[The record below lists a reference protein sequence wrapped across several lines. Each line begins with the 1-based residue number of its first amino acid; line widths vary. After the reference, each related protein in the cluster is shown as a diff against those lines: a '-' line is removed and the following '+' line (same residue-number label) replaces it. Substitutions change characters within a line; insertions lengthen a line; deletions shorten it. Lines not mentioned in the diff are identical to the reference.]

1 MGQPD
6 REVSVA
12 VEQLADDVLRRRGG
26 AGIDGV
32 PMELYDFRRPE
43 RFDGQAVRS
52 LDAAH
57 ELFTRRVSSGLGA
70 MLRTVV
76 QVEPLT
82 VDQISYDDYL
92 RAMPSPTLVVSVGLA
107 PLPSPVLLEINLEL
121 ALALLDRLLGGGM
134 SGGGDDHPAVRRP
147 TDLEAALLTDLVAV
161 VLPAFEETLSSFLP
175 VTAEVLG
182 VEYNPQLVQIASP
195 SESVL
200 LFTFGMKVSQGMAA
214 EGLLTVCYPAGAVAP
229 LLEHVSSQLHAANV
243 PDSVDERWTAAL
255 TESLSDVDV
264 ELRVTLD
271 DSPVPARDLAALQV
285 GDVLRLDHRIDR
297 PVRGRVGDLDILLG
311 HPGRRG
317 RRLAVHVTEL
327 TVNPAE
333 LSYRSD
339 A

>member
-1 MGQPD
+1 
-6 REVSVA
+6 VA
-12 VEQLADDVLRRRGG
+12 AEQLADDVLRRRSDVGV
-26 AGIDGV
+26 DGV
-32 PMELYDFRRPE
+32 PMELYDFRAPE

-76 QVEPLT
+76 QLEPLT

-92 RAMPSPTLVVSVGLA
+92 RAMPSPTLIVSVGLA

-134 SGGGDDHPAVRRP
+134 SGEGENLPAARRP
-147 TDLEAALLTDLVAV
+147 TDLESALLSDLVAV

-175 VTAEVLG
+175 VTAELLG
-182 VEYNPQLVQIASP
+182 VEHNPQLVQIASP

-200 LFTFGMKVSQGMAA
+200 LFTFGLRITQGMAA

-229 LLEHVSSQLHAANV
+229 LLEHVASQLHAANV
-243 PDSVDERWTAAL
+243 PDTVDEHWTAAL
-255 TESLSDVDV
+255 ADSLSDVDV

-271 DSPVPARDLAALQV
+271 DSEVPARDLAALQV

-297 PVRGRVGDLDILLG
+297 PVRGRVGDLDILMG

-317 RRLAVHVTEL
+317 RRLAVHVTSI
-327 TVNPAE
+327 TTNP
-333 LSYRSD
+333 SDVSHRSD